1 MPKKKSSS
9 YFKKRS
15 EQAKKQGKSRKMT
28 PAEKARAKR
37 YAKKA
42 GRTKVAYVD
51 RLRAMKKK

>member
-9 YFKKRS
+9 YFKKKS
-15 EQAKKQGKSRKMT
+15 KQAKAQGKSRKMT